1 MEDVNAGDVAYQEYP
16 RDKTRPLNIL
26 HLPLDILYIIFAHLN
41 EERLYIKYCVAR
53 EDTGIK
59 TIQNARL
66 VCGLFNRLASPLLC
80 PVLMVELNQ
89 TSLNLV
95 DEISRSPLIASGVRT
110 IHVGL
115 LYRPKGVAESLQ
127 FFKNWRG
134 GDIDALLIQ
143 CGNRAFESRGDLY
156 DEEKVTLYTKAV
168 ADFGAIISA
177 WDKYSVSP
185 ADGAPIDAESLR
197 HQEILLQ
204 GYEEYLQKQ
213 EEQYRL
219 ITDGSFVNTL
229 ASAMARMGH
238 CAYVHFHDRITF
250 NDSYTPPK
258 DPALI
263 STDPSELLRFLAAP
277 VDWREIEEMD
287 DSTDRSPARI
297 LSELP
302 IAIHKAGAAIS
313 AITLHCFPT
322 TNNYP
327 MICPDPR
334 GPNKFSWPDLRAA
347 CQHLAEFDL
356 QWEDQPLRYRHL
368 LYKEQVPIDNYL
380 YAMLSGQAMEI
391 VNMSFENFVVNDGD
405 KNEIKGLYHIGTVLA
420 AINWPR
426 IKDLRL
432 SYVSFHQ
439 GEVEAFFRGLDGAAM
454 EFVSIHDVEL
464 LSGSWAGAL
473 DILRGKVA
481 ERCLDGKCE
490 VMFDE
495 FAGGEF
501 GKRGSQKWKRCAWGE
516 ESGGDED
523 GETSI
528 FDLTDSYVSGVG
540 SDNPLSGLMVL

>member
-1 MEDVNAGDVAYQEYP
+1 MEDANAGDVAYKEYP
-16 RDKTRPLNIL
+16 RDKTPPLNIL

-53 EDTGIK
+53 EDTDIK

-66 VCGLFNRLASPLLC
+66 VCSLFNRLASPLLC
-80 PVLMVELNQ
+80 PVVTVELNQ

-95 DEISRSPLIASGVRT
+95 DEISRSPLIASGVRI

-156 DEEKVTLYTKAV
+156 DEDKVTLYTKAV
-168 ADFGAIISA
+168 ADCGAIISA

-185 ADGAPIDAESLR
+185 ADGAPIDAESLGY
-197 HQEILLQ
+197 QEILLQ

-287 DSTDRSPARI
+287 NSTALAPARI

-302 IAIHKAGAAIS
+302 IAIHKAGAAVS

-426 IKDLRL
+426 IKELRL

-439 GEVEAFFRGLDGAAM
+439 GEVEAFFRGLGGAAM
-454 EFVSIHDVEL
+454 EF
-464 LSGSWAGAL
+464 
-473 DILRGKVA
+473 
-481 ERCLDGKCE
+481 
-490 VMFDE
+490 
-495 FAGGEF
+495 
-501 GKRGSQKWKRCAWGE
+501 
-516 ESGGDED
+516 
-523 GETSI
+523 
-528 FDLTDSYVSGVG
+528 
-540 SDNPLSGLMVL
+540 